1 MLRFGQ
7 AQPVPVIPWG
17 PRGSDTSVRGIA
29 EALKDNPG
37 TSAVLLANHGLL
49 VFGSDPL
56 STARLVV
63 AIEESTEAELEA
75 TALGGAVDFP
85 PGRSGRRAR
94 IHGRNAALNQDPGEE
109 ARPTQE
115 PKLLPLRERSSFVSG
130 PASSGQ

>member
-63 AIEESTEAELEA
+63 AIEESTEAELAA

-85 PGRSGRRAR
+85 PDALDAVRASM
-94 IHGRNAALNQDPGEE
+94 AA
-109 ARPTQE
+109 T
-115 PKLLPLRERSSFVSG
+115 LP
-130 PASSGQ
+130 